1 MTRKYKNFF
10 YQLTPRPATQV
21 DDTHLMATQE
31 DVLLHIAAQPD
42 APHMYSNIYPDS
54 AAAIA
59 AAEDWIESAHRT
71 VLDYYR
77 GGSKG

>member
-1 MTRKYKNFF
+1 MTRKYKNFW
-10 YQLTPRPATQV
+10 YCLTTRPAW
-21 DDTHLMATQE
+21 DDVILKIDDHE
-31 DVLLHIAAQPD
+31 PD
-42 APHMYSNIYPDS
+42 KHPEGAPHMHDHPYPDS